1 MTKTKAKAPRSSKQ
15 AKQKLVK
22 LMNVMEKATVP
33 AATKAM
39 AGTCMRIYCSPY

>member
-1 MTKTKAKAPRSSKQ
+1 MTKTKSKAPRSSKQ

-33 AATKAM
+33 AATKAV
-39 AGTCMRIYCSPY
+39 AGTCMRIYCFPY

>member
-33 AATKAM
+33 GATTAM
-39 AGTCMRIYCSPY
+39 NLTCRRIYCSPY